1 MVFTMSNSP
10 NDVSKFLQAI
20 CGDGGGLVSIS
31 YTMDSHL
38 KSLRSE
44 FFNATDIA
52 SIEKHLT
59 SLPTGAQV
67 VFNFARVAKKPAS
80 GRGKITDT
88 HAFSVIGM
96 DIDIADPKKPNKSLP
111 ATIDEAVGA
120 LETLPLPPSILVN
133 SGSGLHAYWVLDED
147 LVVSD
152 ESDLKHARE
161 FVANFYRGVV
171 SNLPQYNFDHTHDL
185 ARSFRMPGSTNL
197 KHPAH
202 PKIVTI
208 REQHSERIY
217 SHDEIIDASIAAT
230 AKERAVKIAPVD
242 VDSVTQKVDL
252 DLMSSGCG
260 WVRDALKHGDSATY
274 ETWWGMASLLSKVE
288 NGREIFHQW
297 SKNHPD
303 YDPDVTDAK
312 FDQVDPE
319 KADRTCLGLS
329 LYPTS
334 PVAGALVDGVNKQ
347 CTKCVFREG
356 IKSPVELG
364 IPGIRTVIT
373 NNAQLR
379 TKAAALWAGV
389 HTNNHPRRLFSF
401 NRQIARIKEDEA
413 KVELLDVNTAKY
425 EFARLVNWMQE
436 SKNEWGT
443 HVDPSLNVIGDALST
458 HKPPLPVLT
467 QVVSIPIVTSE
478 GRLITR
484 PGYDAESGVFYAAES
499 ACLPQIN
506 SAATKQD
513 ALDALKW
520 IEDEVLVDFPFADEA
535 SKAAAISIAI
545 LPFVRQLIHG
555 QTPLYLL
562 EKPAAGTGAT
572 TLGLALCY
580 PFIGKEIPVT
590 TWTSNEEER
599 RKQIT
604 AHLASGGGPI
614 FYDNLSGYVN
624 SDVLASALTSQNWSD
639 RILSTSKQAEFPIN
653 STWLATGNNPEF
665 HAQILRRIASIRLV
679 SLMEDPS
686 QRTNWRHADLLHWIS
701 THRKEYVEK
710 ILTIV
715 MAWLNEGMPEFQGK
729 PLASYVSWSSVMG
742 GILEFVEVPGFLE
755 NVDLKK
761 AAMDNET
768 QVIREFIQAWW
779 EEYEG
784 APKSPTDILTDF
796 SAMEV
801 TGNWDAPNRQ
811 GQVTKVGRW
820 MAHLKDRVFDIGS
833 TTVQVTQS
841 VRKYYLKEIE
851 VKAA

>member
-1 MVFTMSNSP
+1 MNNPYPNISN
-10 NDVSKFLQAI
+10 FLNAI

-52 SIEKHLT
+52 SIEKHLA
-59 SLPTGAQV
+59 SLPAGAQV
-67 VFNFARVAKKPAS
+67 VFNFARIAKKPAS

-111 ATIDEAVGA
+111 ADIDEAVSA

-197 KHPAH
+197 KNPAD

-208 REQHSERIY
+208 REHHSERIY

-230 AKERAVKIAPVD
+230 SKERAVKIAPVD
-242 VDSVTQKVDL
+242 IDDNNLDVDL
-252 DLMSSGCG
+252 DLMAAGCG
-260 WVRDALKHGDSATY
+260 WVEDALKNGATATY
-274 ETWWGMASLLSKVE
+274 DTWWAMAALLSNVP
-288 NGREIFHQW
+288 NGLEIYQDW
-297 SKNHPD
+297 SKSHPD
-303 YDPDVTDAK
+303 YDLEVTEVK
-312 FDQVDPE
+312 FGMVDE
-319 KADRTCLGLS
+319 DKARRTCDGLS
-329 LYPTS
+329 QFPTS
-334 PVAGALVDGVNKQ
+334 QLAGAVVDGVNKQ
-347 CTKCVFREG
+347 CVGCVFRDG

-364 IPGIRTVIT
+364 IPGMRTVIT

-379 TKAAALWAGV
+379 TKASSLWAGV
-389 HTNNHPRRLFSF
+389 HTNNQPRRIFSF
-401 NRQIARIKEDEA
+401 NGAIARINEENA
-413 KVELLDVNTAKY
+413 KIEILDINTAKY
-425 EFARLVNWMQE
+425 VFARLVNWMQE
-436 SKNEWGT
+436 GKNEWGT
-443 HVDPSLNVIGDALST
+443 HVDPALNVINDALAT
-458 HKPPLPVLT
+458 HKPPLPELT
-467 QVVSIPIVTSE
+467 QVVSIPVVTSQ
-478 GRLITR
+478 GRLITE
-484 PGYDAESGVFYAAES
+484 PGYDAESGIYYAAEPG
-499 ACLPQIN
+499 CLPQIN
-506 SAATKQD
+506 SAATKED

-520 IEDEVLVDFPFADEA
+520 INDEILVDFPFADDA
-535 SKAAAISIAI
+535 SKAAAISVAI
-545 LPFVRQLIHG
+545 LPFVRHLING

-580 PFIGKEIPVT
+580 PFTGKEIPVT
-590 TWTSNEEER
+590 TWTSHEDER

-614 FYDNLSGYVN
+614 FYDNMSGYIN
-624 SDVLASALTSQNWSD
+624 SDVLASALTIKNWSD
-639 RILSTSKQAEFPIN
+639 RILATSKQVEFPIN

-801 TGNWDAPNRQ
+801 MGNWDAPNRQ

>member
-1 MVFTMSNSP
+1 MTNFTP
-10 NDVSKFLQAI
+10 EDAKFLQAI
-20 CGDGGGLVSIS
+20 CGQGNGYLSIS

-38 KSLRSE
+38 KSLRSN
-44 FFNATDIA
+44 FIDA
-52 SIEKHLT
+52 SDVAAVEKYLA
-59 SLPTGAQV
+59 SLPSGAQV
-67 VFNFARVAKKPAS
+67 VFNFARLAKKPSS

-96 DIDIADPKKPNKSLP
+96 DIDIADPNKPNKLLP
-111 ATIDEAVGA
+111 TNIDEAIAA
-120 LETLPLPPSILVN
+120 LETLQLPPSIYVN
-133 SGSGLHAYWVLDED
+133 SGSGLHAYWVLEED
-147 LVVSD
+147 LIVTD
-152 ESDLKHARE
+152 ESDLKHARD
-161 FVANFYRGVV
+161 FVANFYRGLV
-171 SNLPQYNFDHTHDL
+171 SNLPQYNFDHTQDL

-197 KHPAH
+197 KDPANI
-202 PKIVTI
+202 KMVSV
-208 REQHSERIY
+208 REFHCERIY
-217 SHDEIIDASIAAT
+217 SHDEIIDASVSVAT
-230 AKERAVKIAPVD
+230 KERAVKIANVD
-242 VDSVTQKVDL
+242 VDDVNLDVDL
-252 DLMSSGCG
+252 DLMAAGCG
-260 WVRDALKHGDSATY
+260 WVRDALKHGDIATY
-274 ETWWGMASLLSKVE
+274 ETWWGMASLLSNVDD
-288 NGREIFHQW
+288 GLEIYQDW
-297 SKNHPD
+297 SKGHPD
-303 YDPDVTDAK
+303 YDLEVTEVQ
-312 FDQVDPE
+312 FHQVDAN
-319 KADRTCLGLS
+319 KSRRTCAGLS
-329 LYPTS
+329 QYPTS
-334 PVAGALVDGVNKQ
+334 PVAGALVEGVNKN
-347 CTKCVFREG
+347 CVNCVFREG

-413 KVELLDVNTAKY
+413 KVELLDVNSAKY

-458 HKPPLPVLT
+458 HKPPLPDLT

-478 GRLITR
+478 GRLITV

-545 LPFVRQLIHG
+545 LPFVHQLIHG

-580 PFIGKEIPVT
+580 PFIGKEMPVT

-614 FYDNLSGYVN
+614 FYDNMSGYVN

-701 THRKEYVEK
+701 THRTEYVEK

-742 GILEFVEVPGFLE
+742 GILEFVDVRGFLE

-784 APKSPTDILTDF
+784 APKTPTDILTDF

-820 MAHLKDRVFDIGS
+820 MAHLKDRVFNIGS

>member
-1 MVFTMSNSP
+1 MTNFTP
-10 NDVSKFLQAI
+10 EDAKFLQAI
-20 CGDGGGLVSIS
+20 CGQGNGFLSIS

-38 KSLRSE
+38 KSLRTDFIDAS
-44 FFNATDIA
+44 DIA
-52 SIEKHLT
+52 AVEKHLA
-59 SLPTGAQV
+59 SLPIGAQV
-67 VFNFARVAKKPAS
+67 VFNFARLAKKLTS

-96 DIDIADPKKPNKSLP
+96 DIDIADPNKPNKSLP
-111 ATIDEAVGA
+111 ADIDEAVAA
-120 LETLPLPPSILVN
+120 LETLHLPPSIYVN
-133 SGSGLHAYWVLDED
+133 SGRGLHAYWVLEED
-147 LVVSD
+147 LIVTD
-152 ESDLKHARE
+152 ETDLKHARE
-161 FVANFYRGVV
+161 FVANFYRGLV
-171 SNLPQYNFDHTHDL
+171 SNLPQYNFDHTQDL

-197 KHPAH
+197 KD
-202 PKIVTI
+202 PKNPKVVSV
-208 REQHSERIY
+208 RELHSERIY
-217 SHDEIIDASIAAT
+217 SHDEIIDASVSVA
-230 AKERAVKIAPVD
+230 AKERAVKIASVD
-242 VDSVTQKVDL
+242 VDDVNLDVDL
-252 DLMSSGCG
+252 DLMAAGCG
-260 WVRDALKHGDSATY
+260 WVRDALKHGDIATY
-274 ETWWGMASLLSKVE
+274 ETWWGMASLLSNVDD
-288 NGREIFHQW
+288 GLEIYQEW
-297 SKNHPD
+297 SKGHPD
-303 YDPDVTDAK
+303 YDLEVTEVQ
-312 FDQVDPE
+312 FHQVDAN
-319 KADRTCLGLS
+319 KSRRTCAGLS
-329 LYPTS
+329 QYPTS

-401 NRQIARIKEDEA
+401 NRQIARIKEDDA
-413 KVELLDVNTAKY
+413 KVELLDMNTAKY

-458 HKPPLPVLT
+458 HKPPLPELT

-478 GRLITR
+478 GRLITA

-499 ACLPQIN
+499 GCLPQIN

-614 FYDNLSGYVN
+614 FYDNMSGYVN

-701 THRKEYVEK
+701 THRTEYVEK

-742 GILEFVEVPGFLE
+742 GILEFVDVPGFLE
-755 NVDLKK
+755 NIDLKK

>member
-1 MVFTMSNSP
+1 MVFTMSNT
-10 NDVSKFLQAI
+10 SKFLQAI

-44 FFNATDIA
+44 FFQATDVA
-52 SIEKHLT
+52 SIEKHLA
-59 SLPTGAQV
+59 SLPAGAQV
-67 VFNFARVAKKPAS
+67 VFNFARIAKKPAS

-111 ATIDEAVGA
+111 ADIEEAVSA

-133 SGSGLHAYWVLDED
+133 SGSGLHAYWVLEED

-197 KHPAH
+197 KDPAD

-208 REQHSERIY
+208 REHHSERIY
-217 SHDEIIDASIAAT
+217 SHDEIIDASIAAS

-288 NGREIFHQW
+288 NGREIFHEW
-297 SKNHPD
+297 SKNHPN
-303 YDPDVTDAK
+303 YDPDATDSK
-312 FDQVDPE
+312 FDQVDPD

-334 PVAGALVDGVNKQ
+334 SSTGVVLDGINKQ
-347 CTKCVFREG
+347 CSQCVFRDG

-364 IPGIRTVIT
+364 IPGMRTVIT

-379 TKAAALWAGV
+379 TKASSLWAGV
-389 HTNNHPRRLFSF
+389 HTNNQPRRIFSF
-401 NRQIARIKEDEA
+401 NGAIARINEENA
-413 KVELLDVNTAKY
+413 KIEILDINTAKY
-425 EFARLVNWMQE
+425 VFARLVNWMQE
-436 SKNEWGT
+436 GKNEWGT
-443 HVDPSLNVIGDALST
+443 HVDPAQNVINDALST
-458 HKPPLPVLT
+458 HKPPLPELT
-467 QVVSIPIVTSE
+467 QVVSIPIVTSQ
-478 GRLITR
+478 GRLITE
-484 PGYDAESGVFYAAES
+484 PGYDAESGIYYAAEPG
-499 ACLPQIN
+499 CLPQIN
-506 SAATKQD
+506 SAATKED
-513 ALDALKW
+513 ALEALKW
-520 IEDEVLVDFPFADEA
+520 INDEILVDFPFADDA
-535 SKAAAISIAI
+535 SKAAAISVAI
-545 LPFVRQLIHG
+545 LPFVRHLING

-562 EKPAAGTGAT
+562 EKPTAGTGAT

-580 PFIGKEIPVT
+580 PFTGKEIPVT
-590 TWTSNEEER
+590 TWTSHEDER

-614 FYDNLSGYVN
+614 FYDNMSGYIN
-624 SDVLASALTSQNWSD
+624 SDVLASALTIKNWSD
-639 RILSTSKQAEFPIN
+639 RILATSKQVEFPIN
-653 STWLATGNNPEF
+653 SIWLATGNNPEF

-679 SLMEDPS
+679 TLLEDPS
-686 QRTNWRHADLLHWIS
+686 QRSGWRHADLLDWVS
-701 THRKEYVEK
+701 KHRKEYVEK

-715 MAWLNEGMPEFQGK
+715 MAWLNLGMPLFQGK

-742 GILEFVEVPGFLE
+742 GILEFLEVPGFLA
-755 NVDLKK
+755 NVDMKK

-768 QVIREFIQAWW
+768 QVIREFIEGWW
-779 EEYEG
+779 EDCEG
-784 APKSPTDILTDF
+784 SPKAPTDILVDF

-801 TGNWDAPNRQ
+801 AGCWDAPTRQ

-820 MAHLKDRVFDIGS
+820 MAHLKDRVFVVGS
-833 TTVQVTQS
+833 TTLQVTHNG
-841 VRKYYLKEIE
+841 RKYYLKEIRVE
-851 VKAA
+851 AA

>member
-1 MVFTMSNSP
+1 MVFTMSNT
-10 NDVSKFLQAI
+10 SKFLQAI

-44 FFNATDIA
+44 FFQATDVA
-52 SIEKHLT
+52 SIEKHLA
-59 SLPTGAQV
+59 SLPASAQV
-67 VFNFARVAKKPAS
+67 VFNFARIAKKPAS

-111 ATIDEAVGA
+111 ADIEEAVSA

-133 SGSGLHAYWVLDED
+133 SGSGLHAYWVLEED

-197 KHPAH
+197 KDPAN

-208 REQHSERIY
+208 REHHSERIY

-288 NGREIFHQW
+288 NGREIFHEW
-297 SKNHPD
+297 SKNHPN
-303 YDPDVTDAK
+303 YDPDATDAK
-312 FDQVDPE
+312 FDQVDPD

-334 PVAGALVDGVNKQ
+334 SSTGVVLDGINKQ
-347 CTKCVFREG
+347 CSQCVFRDG

-364 IPGIRTVIT
+364 IPGMRTVIT

-379 TKAAALWAGV
+379 TKASSLWAGV
-389 HTNNHPRRLFSF
+389 HTNNQPRRIFSF
-401 NRQIARIKEDEA
+401 NGAIARINEENA
-413 KVELLDVNTAKY
+413 KIEILDINTAKY
-425 EFARLVNWMQE
+425 VFARLVNWMQE
-436 SKNEWGT
+436 GKNEWGT
-443 HVDPSLNVIGDALST
+443 HVDPAQNVINDALST
-458 HKPPLPVLT
+458 HKPPLPELT
-467 QVVSIPIVTSE
+467 QVVSIPIVTSQ
-478 GRLITR
+478 GRLITE
-484 PGYDAESGVFYAAES
+484 PGYDAESGIYYAAEPG
-499 ACLPQIN
+499 CLPQIN
-506 SAATKQD
+506 SGATKED
-513 ALDALKW
+513 ALEALKW
-520 IEDEVLVDFPFADEA
+520 INDEILVDFPFADDA
-535 SKAAAISIAI
+535 SKAAAISVAI
-545 LPFVRQLIHG
+545 LPFVRHLING

-562 EKPAAGTGAT
+562 EKPTAGTGAT

-580 PFIGKEIPVT
+580 PFTGKEIPVT
-590 TWTSNEEER
+590 TWTSHEDER

-614 FYDNLSGYVN
+614 FYDNMSGYIN
-624 SDVLASALTSQNWSD
+624 SDVLASALTIKNWSD
-639 RILSTSKQAEFPIN
+639 RILATSKQVEFPIN
-653 STWLATGNNPEF
+653 SIWLATGNNPEF

-679 SLMEDPS
+679 TLLEDPS
-686 QRTNWRHADLLHWIS
+686 QRSGWRHADLLDWVS
-701 THRKEYVEK
+701 KHRKEYVEK

-715 MAWLNEGMPEFQGK
+715 MAWLNLGMPLFQGK
-729 PLASYVSWSSVMG
+729 PLASYVSWSTVMG
-742 GILEFVEVPGFLE
+742 GILEFLEVPGFLA
-755 NVDLKK
+755 NVDMKK

-768 QVIREFIQAWW
+768 QVIREFIEGWW
-779 EEYEG
+779 EDCEG
-784 APKSPTDILTDF
+784 SPKAPTDILVDF

-801 TGNWDAPNRQ
+801 AGCWDAPTRQ

-820 MAHLKDRVFDIGS
+820 MAHLKDRVFVVGS
-833 TTVQVTQS
+833 TTLQVTHNG
-841 VRKYYLKEIE
+841 RKYYLKEIRVE
-851 VKAA
+851 AA